1 MVKTLY
7 LREVLMI
14 LHLTNKHPFLIST
27 IRFGVE

>member
-14 LHLTNKHPFLIST
+14 FHLTIKHPFLTSK
-27 IRFGVE
+27 IRIGEA